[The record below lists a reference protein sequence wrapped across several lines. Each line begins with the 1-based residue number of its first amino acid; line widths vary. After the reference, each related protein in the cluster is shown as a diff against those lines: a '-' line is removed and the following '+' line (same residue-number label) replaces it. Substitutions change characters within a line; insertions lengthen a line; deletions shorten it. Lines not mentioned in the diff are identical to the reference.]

1 MPFTDLGVDVSWC
14 AHHRIESMKSYS
26 SRLTRAGVALSLAAL
41 IAFGLLSQ
49 LSWDEWQPIG
59 WIVIA
64 GGGAL
69 AFTNP
74 GGTGRVETWLA
85 ALPALTFFAG
95 YTVFYWRL
103 PTWQIIDAA
112 SICCFLA
119 AAYLSAQ
126 D

>member
-1 MPFTDLGVDVSWC
+1 
-14 AHHRIESMKSYS
+14 MKSHGHAFG
-26 SRLTRAGVALSLAAL
+26 RASISLALAAL

-59 WIVIA
+59 WIVIV

-74 GGTGRVETWLA
+74 GGAERFETWLA

-95 YTVFYWRL
+95 YTIFYWRL
-103 PTWQIIDAA
+103 PTWQVVDAA

-119 AAYLSAQ
+119 AAYLSTQ

>member
-1 MPFTDLGVDVSWC
+1 
-14 AHHRIESMKSYS
+14 MKDFGS
-26 SRLTRAGVALSLAAL
+26 SLSRAGVALSLAAL
-41 IAFGLLSQ
+41 IAFGFLSQ

-74 GGTGRVETWLA
+74 GGTERFETWLA

-95 YTVFYWRL
+95 YTIFYWRL
-103 PTWQIIDAA
+103 PTWQMVDIL
-112 SICCFLA
+112 SIGSYVGYAVITLRR
-119 AAYLSAQ
+119 S
-126 D
+126 

>member
-1 MPFTDLGVDVSWC
+1 
-14 AHHRIESMKSYS
+14 MKSHGHAFG
-26 SRLTRAGVALSLAAL
+26 RASTSLALAAL

-74 GGTGRVETWLA
+74 GGTERFETWLA

-95 YTVFYWRL
+95 YTIFYWRL
-103 PTWQIIDAA
+103 PTWQMVDIL
-112 SICCFLA
+112 SIGSYVGYAVITLRR
-119 AAYLSAQ
+119 S
-126 D
+126 

>member
-1 MPFTDLGVDVSWC
+1 
-14 AHHRIESMKSYS
+14 MKSHGS
-26 SRLTRAGVALSLAAL
+26 SLSQAGVALSLAAL

-69 AFTNP
+69 AFTHP
-74 GGTGRVETWLA
+74 GGTERIETWLA

-95 YTVFYWRL
+95 YTIFYWRL
-103 PTWQIIDAA
+103 PTWQIVDILSIA
-112 SICCFLA
+112 SFIGYAVITLRR
-119 AAYLSAQ
+119 S
-126 D
+126 